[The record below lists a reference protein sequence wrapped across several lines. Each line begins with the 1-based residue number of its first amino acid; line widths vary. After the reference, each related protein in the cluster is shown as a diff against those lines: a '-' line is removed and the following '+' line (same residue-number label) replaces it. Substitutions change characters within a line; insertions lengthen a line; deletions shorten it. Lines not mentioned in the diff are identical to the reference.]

1 MSLDK
6 FLSES
11 RGVAHYFLPTLQP
24 GETIYGWC
32 STVSR
37 MAHFSG
43 EKSSARV
50 LLGVG
55 HAGRQH
61 DIPAHLG
68 HLLEQFPA
76 CLPSGADCLRHHTIA
91 GYYLPFV
98 LPIRRERLVE
108 SLLERNSMFARRG
121 VLQWS
126 RTLRAST
133 RLRYCL
139 SCVDADLQKIGRPL
153 WKAVHQFPTTIN
165 CHLHNVPL
173 MEVAQHRKGWSLPG
187 EELGEALNFGATDA
201 AFNLSMIGSVLPRI
215 DFAEGASIRSE
226 AVQRLRD
233 LGVAVSDR
241 GVSHS
246 SLASWFR
253 STGTGRL
260 CAAATSDHLSIL
272 ADGSWIP
279 SLLWRKQSMSAIRW
293 VLLWSALGWNS
304 GISAAMSL
312 VAASRGTRTDIRGQ
326 HLMFGLA
333 PNSQTAP
340 AAVWAAF
347 ERADSYEAAMQILGV
362 SRGRLVR
369 WLEDDPELRNC
380 WRDRLRDKCLKPT
393 LAKLAAAK
401 NSEAFISRDMFV
413 RKNAYDLKWLKQHF
427 PTVHEEILRGLPA
440 RRQAQAVLFPF

>member
-6 FLSES
+6 TLSERS
-11 RGVAHYFLPTLQP
+11 SVATYFLPTLQP

-50 LLGVG
+50 LLGAA

-68 HLLEQFPA
+68 HLLEQFSA

-98 LPIRRERLVE
+98 SPIRRERLVE
-108 SLLERNSMFARRG
+108 SLLEGNSMFARRG

-126 RTLRAST
+126 RTLSAST

-139 SCVDADLQKIGRPL
+139 QCVDADVQKIGRPL
-153 WKAVHQFPTTIN
+153 WRTVHQFPTTTS
-165 CHLHNVPL
+165 CDLHNVPL
-173 MEVAQHRKGWSLPG
+173 IEVIQHRKGWSLPG
-187 EELGEALNFGATDA
+187 EERGEALNFGATDA
-201 AFNLSMIGSVLPRI
+201 AFTLSMIGSVLPLI
-215 DFAEGASIRSE
+215 DFAEGTSIRAE
-226 AVQRLRD
+226 AVLRLRD
-233 LGVAVSDR
+233 LGVVVSDR

-246 SLASWFR
+246 LLANWFR
-253 STGTGRL
+253 SSGTGRL
-260 CAAATSDHLSIL
+260 CAAATNNPLSVL

-279 SLLWRKQSMSAIRW
+279 TLLWRKQSMSAIRW
-293 VLLWSALGWNS
+293 AVFWSALGWSS
-304 GISAAMSL
+304 GLSAATSL
-312 VAASRGTRTDIRGQ
+312 MAAALGARTDIQGQ

-333 PNSQTAP
+333 PSSRTAP

-347 ERADSYEAAMQILGV
+347 ERADSYEAAMKILGV

-369 WLEDDPELRNC
+369 WLEDDPELRKC
-380 WRDRLRDKCLKPT
+380 WRGRLRDKYLNPT
-393 LAKLAAAK
+393 LAKLADAK
-401 NSEAFISRDMFV
+401 KAEVFISRDMFV

-427 PTVHEEILRGLPA
+427 PAVHEEIVRGLPA
-440 RRQAQAVLFPF
+440 RGQAQAVLFPF